1 MFDSLM
7 YAKKL
12 EEAGLTREQAEA
24 HVQML
29 TDVVNSNL
37 ATRQDL
43 KDLRGDLRADIA
55 RVRTELKT
63 EIAQVRTELK
73 TEIAEVRTELKAEI
87 ADLRNE
93 LRAETAGL
101 HAEMRALEYRMTIK
115 LGTIVSLAIGVAVT
129 LAKVVG

>member
-12 EEAGLTREQAEA
+12 EEAGLTREQAEV

-43 KDLRGDLRADIA
+43 KDLRGDLRA
-55 RVRTELKT
+55 
-63 EIAQVRTELK
+63 
-73 TEIAEVRTELKAEI
+73 
-87 ADLRNE
+87 
-93 LRAETAGL
+93 ETAGL
-101 HAEMRALEYRMTIK
+101 HAELRALEYRMTIK